1 LTIQDASNIIELIFQ
16 ESWNILLASIMEN
29 FSMRDNKY
37 PIERNLDGI
46 YFRIERDGKYIN
58 RCFSDLTDKE
68 QTESIS
74 RYDNAALQR
83 ICKLLAGVLRDIT
96 DRFVIAGVNDWKG
109 EE

>member
-1 LTIQDASNIIELIFQ
+1 
-16 ESWNILLASIMEN
+16 MEN
-29 FSMRDNKY
+29 FSMSDNKY

-74 RYDNAALQR
+74 RYDNTALQR
-83 ICKLLAGVLRDIT
+83 MCKLLAGVLRYIA
-96 DRFVIAGVNDWKG
+96 DRFDLVGVDVWEG
-109 EE
+109 TE